1 MILFIFIIV
10 FSIYYF
16 VIGTL
21 LLLFPKYM
29 KARIEKM
36 KNYEI
41 RLTGLL
47 IVFVVIFFVLLLLMN
62 SYLMSILRNL
72 LTP

>member
-10 FSIYYF
+10 LSIFYF
-16 VIGTL
+16 VIGIL

-29 KARIEKM
+29 KTRIEKM

-47 IVFVVIFFVLLLLMN
+47 IVFVIIFFVLLLLMN

-72 LTP
+72 LTS